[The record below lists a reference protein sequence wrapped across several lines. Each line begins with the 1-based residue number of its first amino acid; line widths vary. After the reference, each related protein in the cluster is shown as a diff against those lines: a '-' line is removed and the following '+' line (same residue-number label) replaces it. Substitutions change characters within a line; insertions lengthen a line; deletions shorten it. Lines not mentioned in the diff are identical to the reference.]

1 MIRMVAILERTT
13 LRLAELGG
21 TGSHS
26 WHTMQLG
33 FTFKSCVS
41 QVQAPPTSEMFGSS
55 TELRDP
61 TCLIQNRGGWQLA
74 LLCS

>member
-21 TGSHS
+21 RGSHS
-26 WHTMQLG
+26 WHTMELG
-33 FTFKSCVS
+33 FTSKCCVS
-41 QVQAPPTSEMFGSS
+41 QVQAPPTSEAFGSG

-61 TCLIQNRGGWQLA
+61 TCLTQNGGGWQLA
-74 LLCS
+74 LLW